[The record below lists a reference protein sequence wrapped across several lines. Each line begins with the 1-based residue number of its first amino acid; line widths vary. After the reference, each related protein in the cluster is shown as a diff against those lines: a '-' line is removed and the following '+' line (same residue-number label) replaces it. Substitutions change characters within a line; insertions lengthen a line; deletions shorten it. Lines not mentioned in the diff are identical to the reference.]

1 MESQQIKESKKRS
14 IQYLQAQEIAW
25 RLKSKADFIQY
36 LDKHLQYY
44 LPPPATIKKDFLKQV
59 LAEEKQLLKKD
70 EVVPVEVPCYDELS
84 VKALYPQFLKDPA
97 FTKYFADS
105 YP

>member
-36 LDKHLQYY
+36 LDKHRKSLWKQRFPSALWHFSYFGAT
-44 LPPPATIKKDFLKQV
+44 LPHF
-59 LAEEKQLLKKD
+59 
-70 EVVPVEVPCYDELS
+70 
-84 VKALYPQFLKDPA
+84 
-97 FTKYFADS
+97 
-105 YP
+105 